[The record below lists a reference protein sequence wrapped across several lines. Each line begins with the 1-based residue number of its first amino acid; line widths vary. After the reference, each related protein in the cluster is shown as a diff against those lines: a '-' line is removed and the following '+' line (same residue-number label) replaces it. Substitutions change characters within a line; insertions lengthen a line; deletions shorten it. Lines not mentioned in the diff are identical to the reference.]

1 MRYTLLAGKI
11 HRATVTGTD
20 LEYEGSI
27 TIDKDLLEAA
37 RIPLYS
43 QVQIY
48 NVTNGE
54 RFETYAI
61 LGERG
66 SGAIA
71 LNGAAA
77 HKANKGDIII
87 IACYCHVAAKDVLS
101 HKPSLVYVDQNNAI
115 KETKQG

>member
-11 HRATVTGTD
+11 HRATVTDTD

-54 RFETYAI
+54 RLETYAI

-66 SGAIA
+66 SGTIA

-77 HKANKGDIII
+77 HKANTGDIII
-87 IACYCHVAAKDVLS
+87 AAYCHVSSKDVLS
-101 HKPSLVYVDQNNAI
+101 HKPSLVYVDADNAI
-115 KETKQG
+115 KETKLG